1 MADKNRAQNRLNV
14 YGEKYKIIINMKKER
29 RTIKELI
36 SGKDITGIAPR
47 PQILAIFPL
56 EQKQLEHYGET
67 NS

>member
-1 MADKNRAQNRLNV
+1 
-14 YGEKYKIIINMKKER
+14 MKKER